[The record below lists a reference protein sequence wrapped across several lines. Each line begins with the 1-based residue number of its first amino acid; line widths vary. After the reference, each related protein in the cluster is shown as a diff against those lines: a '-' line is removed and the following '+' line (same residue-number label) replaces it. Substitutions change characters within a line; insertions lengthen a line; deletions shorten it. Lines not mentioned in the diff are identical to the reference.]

1 VSERLSRK
9 QLYDLVW
16 SEPLRTSSVRFGIS
30 DVALKKTCQRASI
43 PTPERGYWA
52 RKEAGK
58 KTLVPALPE
67 RLPAMEDEVLIGGG
81 SQYGYRQWTREE
93 LFSPPPP
100 LPQFEASI
108 ETVRER
114 IAKIIGTLTVPRDV
128 RVWHPAIQ
136 NLLKEDE
143 ATREEQRAF
152 SSSGD
157 KSLFDSSLERR
168 RLRLLNSLF
177 VAIGKFNGRPLP
189 EKDARKASLSFY
201 NQHLIL
207 SLVPSKERPRRYA
220 PAAPRENGENRL
232 ILSILESWGSDKEVK
247 AWQDDD
253 HSKLERKM
261 AEIAV
266 EVVLLAEVRYR
277 EAVVRQHHRRIE
289 RKAELEEE
297 DRRRVIEA
305 ERTERERL
313 KQLEK
318 ARIDHLLNDAAACQ
332 QASAI
337 REYVAKIQR
346 AQSLSSTISAEELQQ
361 WIDWA
366 LAQANRIDPSIG
378 DVFVMGMRAEQK

>member
-1 VSERLSRK
+1 VAERLSRR

-16 SEPLRTSSVRFGIS
+16 SEPLRTLSIRFGIS

-43 PTPERGYWA
+43 PSPERGYWA

-58 KTLVPALPE
+58 KTLVPRLPE
-67 RLPAMEDEVLIGGG
+67 RLPAMEDEVLLGGG
-81 SQYGYRQWTREE
+81 PQYGYRRWTREE
-93 LFSPPPP
+93 LLSPTPPPP
-100 LPQFEASI
+100 EFNASLEA
-108 ETVRER
+108 VRKH
-114 IAKIIGTLTVPRDV
+114 IAKIIGSVAVSRNV

-136 NLLKEDE
+136 SLLKEDE
-143 ATREEQRAF
+143 ARREEQHAF

-157 KSLFDSSLERR
+157 KHFFDSPLERR

-177 VAIGKFNGRPLP
+177 TSIGKFNGTALP

-207 SLVPSKERPRRYA
+207 SLAPSKEVPRRNGTA
-220 PAAPRENGENRL
+220 PNKNGENRL
-232 ILSILESWGSDKEVK
+232 ILSILESWGSDKEMR

-261 AEIAV
+261 TEIAV

-277 EAVVRQHHRRIE
+277 EAVVRQYHWRIE
-289 RKAELEEE
+289 RKAEFEEE
-297 DRRRVIEA
+297 DRRRLIEA
-305 ERTERERL
+305 ERTNRERL
-313 KQLEK
+313 KRLEE
-318 ARIDHLLNDAAACQ
+318 ARVNHLLSDAAAFQ

-346 AQSLSSTISAEELQQ
+346 AQSLSLTVSTEELQR
-361 WIDWA
+361 WIEWA
-366 LAQANRIDPSIG
+366 LAQADRIDPSIG
-378 DVFVMGMRAEQK
+378 DAFVMGMRAEQN